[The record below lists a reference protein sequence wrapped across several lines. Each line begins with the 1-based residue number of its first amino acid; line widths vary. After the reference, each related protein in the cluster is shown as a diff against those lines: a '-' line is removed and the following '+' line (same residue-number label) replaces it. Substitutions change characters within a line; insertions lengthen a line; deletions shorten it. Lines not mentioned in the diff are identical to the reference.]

1 MLSKVI
7 RLVLTAAFFAYAVYE
22 FIEGHIGNG
31 IMLTLLSGLVL
42 FTYFR
47 HERMLLALWYMR
59 KQDMAKAQKQV
70 DSIKTPEQSLTKG
83 QQAYWFYL
91 KGLMEAQTNMNKSE
105 SYLRKALNK
114 GLRMD
119 QDKALVKLQL
129 AGIAMSRRRK
139 REAQTLLTEA
149 KKLDKRGMLDDQIK
163 MFKQQLK
170 RI

>member
-1 MLSKVI
+1 MLNKII
-7 RLVLTAAFFAYAVYE
+7 RIALTVAVFIYAIFE

-31 IMLTLLSGLVL
+31 ISLTLLSGLIL

-47 HERMLLALWYMR
+47 NERMLLALWYMR
-59 KQDMAKAQKQV
+59 KQDIPKAKKQV
-70 DSIKTPEQSLTKG
+70 EAIKDPEQSLTKG
-83 QQAYWFYL
+83 QAAYWYFL
-91 KGLMEAQTNMNKSE
+91 KGIMEAQTNMNKSE
-105 SYLRKALNK
+105 SYLRKALGM

-119 QDKALVKLQL
+119 QDKAMVKLQL

-149 KKLDKRGMLDDQIK
+149 KKLDKRGMLEDQIK

>member
-1 MLSKVI
+1 MLNKII
-7 RLVLTAAFFAYAVYE
+7 RLALTAATLVFAVYE

-31 IMLTLLSGLVL
+31 ISLTLLAGLIL

-47 HERMLLALWYMR
+47 NERMLLALWYMR
-59 KQDMAKAQKQV
+59 KQDIAKAKKQV
-70 DSIKTPEQSLTKG
+70 DAIKNPEKSLTKG
-83 QQAYWFYL
+83 QQAYWFFL
-91 KGLMEAQTNMNKSE
+91 KGIMEAQTNMNKSE
-105 SYLRKALNK
+105 SYLRKALNA

-119 QDKALVKLQL
+119 SDKAMVKLQL

-139 REAQTLLTEA
+139 REAQTLLSEA

>member
-1 MLSKVI
+1 MLSKII
-7 RLVLTAAFFAYAVYE
+7 RLGLTALIFAYSIYE

-31 IMLTLLSGLVL
+31 IMLVLLSGLVL
-42 FTYFR
+42 LTYFR
-47 HERMLLALWYMR
+47 HERMILALWYMR
-59 KQDMAKAQKQV
+59 QQDMPKAQKQV
-70 DSIKTPEQSLTKG
+70 EAIKNPDKTLIKS
-83 QQAYWFYL
+83 QQAYWYYL
-91 KGLMEAQTNMNKSE
+91 KGLMEAQVNMNKSE
-105 SYLRKALNK
+105 SYLRKAMSI

-139 REAQTLLTEA
+139 REAQALLTEA

>member
-1 MLSKVI
+1 
-7 RLVLTAAFFAYAVYE
+7 
-22 FIEGHIGNG
+22 
-31 IMLTLLSGLVL
+31 
-42 FTYFR
+42 
-47 HERMLLALWYMR
+47 MR
-59 KQDMAKAQKQV
+59 KQDMPKAQRQV
-70 DSIKTPEQSLTKG
+70 EAIKNPEKTLIKS

-105 SYLRKALNK
+105 SYLRKALNI

-139 REAQTLLTEA
+139 REAQALLTEA

>member
-7 RLVLTAAFFAYAVYE
+7 RLVLTAALFAYAVYE

-31 IMLTLLSGLVL
+31 IMLTLLAGLVL

-59 KQDMAKAQKQV
+59 KQDMEKAQKQV

-83 QQAYWFYL
+83 QQAYWYYL

-105 SYLRKALNK
+105 SYLRKALSK

-163 MFKQQLK
+163 MFKQQMK